1 MTKMIKRDLLEII
14 LSHTSRK
21 EVVIIYGARQTGKS
35 TLLDM
40 LAQEIDLKILNCED
54 PIISDVLLTKNT
66 AQIKSLFDRQV
77 YIAFDEAQS
86 IENIGAILKLLF
98 DSKSVSQKL
107 IATGSSSFELANK
120 VGEPLTGRNTS
131 FTLLPLSLN
140 EINSQK
146 PWLQILQNLHEYLIY
161 GLYPGLAEYSPNDKR
176 LKLISLSGDYL
187 YKDILK
193 HEQVK
198 NPEILRKLL
207 KAVALQI
214 GNIISTNELSN
225 LLGIAKQTVER
236 YLNLLEKSFII
247 YSIGSYSS
255 NLRNELKKSKKYYF
269 LDLGIRNAVLNNFSK
284 IEDRGDKGALWEN
297 FCINELMKMNNN
309 KMKFPNYYFWR
320 TYDGAEI
327 DLLIEYDGQLKAYE
341 FKWNSSKKAKIPL
354 SFSKKYQ
361 VSELEVIQ
369 PDKLHLLK

>member
-1 MTKMIKRDLLEII
+1 MIKRDLLEII